1 MAAFTGICREN
12 SEKGEAL
19 RQISKGVRI
28 SKGVFESAMVNQQG
42 CLNQQCYLRAQR
54 EDKKDTD
61 STENDIRG
69 IRYLK
74 NTALSIQRGAKKS
87 TLREMGGD

>member
-1 MAAFTGICREN
+1 MFEYIIAESQRTLRLCVRMAVFTGICREN

-19 RQISKGVRI
+19 RQI

-61 STENDIRG
+61 STE
-69 IRYLK
+69 K
-74 NTALSIQRGAKKS
+74 
-87 TLREMGGD
+87 